1 MLAAHSSAHFA
12 DIQVYRMGGAAV
24 LRGED
29 LYRLRLGT
37 LPFTYP
43 PFAAVVLTA
52 LAAVPFGAAVVL
64 LTGASVAA
72 LPVTLYLALRLSRSG
87 EPGQPGGGWAPV
99 VALAAGAAAIW
110 LDPAR
115 ATLGY
120 GQVDILLAAAVLYD
134 LTLPD
139 TSRRKG
145 ALIGLAAGIKLT
157 PAIFVAY
164 LLMTRRYRA
173 AATAAAV
180 FAATVAAGFAVIPAS
195 SAWYWAGEFANPGHV
210 SPVEDPENQSLL
222 GVLSRTLHTENV
234 LPLWLP
240 LAAAVAVT
248 GLALAA
254 AAGRRGD
261 DAIGFSLCAVTGL
274 LVSPISWTHHWVI
287 AIPALPVAGT
297 VAYRAWRAGKTAASR
312 LGAAGIA
319 AVAVIGWTRLAQATP
334 ASGWLAMPA
343 AAVACS
349 AVYVLIGVLV
359 LALAAGYRL
368 RDILRLPGQPSGQ
381 LNVST
386 PNRWTSRPGP
396 ATPDRPDLHA
406 LSDRPRRSHGR
417 AERQFPVTLGHT
429 GSMGRIIGTIFG
441 VILAVWV
448 AVMAAGEIFAT
459 LKAFFIIGLI
469 AMAVFIVVWLVARRS
484 RRG

>member
-1 MLAAHSSAHFA
+1 
-12 DIQVYRMGGAAV
+12 
-24 LRGED
+24 
-29 LYRLRLGT
+29 
-37 LPFTYP
+37 
-43 PFAAVVLTA
+43 VLTA

-72 LPVTLYLALRLSRSG
+72 LPATLYLALRLSRSG
-87 EPGQPGGGWAPV
+87 EPGPPGGGSAPAV
-99 VALAAGAAAIW
+99 AVALAAGAAAIW

-134 LTLPD
+134 LTLPGS
-139 TSRRKG
+139 SRRKG
-145 ALIGLAAGIKLT
+145 AAIGLAAGIKLT

-180 FAATVAAGFAVIPAS
+180 FAATIAAGFAVIPAS

-210 SPVEDPENQSLL
+210 SPVQDPENQSLL
-222 GVLSRTLHTENV
+222 GVLSRTLHTVNV

-240 LAAAVAVT
+240 LAAAVTIT
-248 GLALAA
+248 GLALAT

-261 DAIGFSLCAVTGL
+261 DALGFSLCAVTGL

-287 AIPALPVAGT
+287 AIPALLVAGM
-297 VAYRAWRAGKTAASR
+297 AIYRAWRAGKAAASR

-319 AVAVIGWTRLAQATP
+319 AVAVIGWTRLAQGTP
-334 ASGWLAMPA
+334 ASGWLTMPA

-359 LALAAGYRL
+359 IALAAGYQL
-368 RDILRLPGQPSGQ
+368 RGIRGVPGQPSG
-381 LNVST
+381 
-386 PNRWTSRPGP
+386 P
-396 ATPDRPDLHA
+396 
-406 LSDRPRRSHGR
+406 
-417 AERQFPVTLGHT
+417 AEREHPTPLDQPPRPASQRL
-429 GSMGRIIGTIFG
+429 
-441 VILAVWV
+441 
-448 AVMAAGEIFAT
+448 
-459 LKAFFIIGLI
+459 
-469 AMAVFIVVWLVARRS
+469 
-484 RRG
+484 

>member
-1 MLAAHSSAHFA
+1 VAWVAAAVYLASAAACCVLAARSSAHFV
-12 DIQVYRMGGAAV
+12 DIRVYRMGGAAV
-24 LRGED
+24 LHGED
-29 LYRLRLGT
+29 LYRLRLGA

-43 PFAAVVLTA
+43 PFAAVLLTA

-64 LTGASVAA
+64 LTGANAAA

-87 EPGQPGGGWAPV
+87 EPGPPGGGSAPV
-99 VALAAGAAAIW
+99 VALAAGAAVIW

-115 ATLGY
+115 AALGY

-134 LTLPD
+134 LALPG
-139 TSRRKG
+139 TSRWKG
-145 ALIGLAAGIKLT
+145 AAIGLAAGIKLT

-164 LLMTRRYRA
+164 LLLTRRYRA

-210 SPVEDPENQSLL
+210 SPVQDPENQSLL
-222 GVLSRTLHTENV
+222 GVLSRTLHTVNV

-240 LAAAVAVT
+240 LAAAVTVT

-254 AAGRRGD
+254 AAGRRSD
-261 DAIGFSLCAVTGL
+261 DALGFSLCAVTGL

-287 AIPALPVAGT
+287 AIPALLVAGT
-297 VAYRAWRAGKTAASR
+297 AVYRAGRAGKAAASR
-312 LGAAGIA
+312 LGTAGIA

-349 AVYVLIGVLV
+349 AVYVLTGVLV
-359 LALAAGYRL
+359 LALAAGYQL
-368 RDILRLPGQPSGQ
+368 RGVPGQPSD
-381 LNVST
+381 
-386 PNRWTSRPGP
+386 P
-396 ATPDRPDLHA
+396 AEHEHPKPLDELSPPCHPDRPDLHA
-406 LSDRPRRSHGR
+406 SPG
-417 AERQFPVTLGHT
+417 
-429 GSMGRIIGTIFG
+429 
-441 VILAVWV
+441 
-448 AVMAAGEIFAT
+448 
-459 LKAFFIIGLI
+459 
-469 AMAVFIVVWLVARRS
+469 
-484 RRG
+484 

>member
-1 MLAAHSSAHFA
+1 VAWAAAVYLASAAACCVLAAHSSAHFV

-24 LRGED
+24 LHGED
-29 LYRLRLGT
+29 LYRLRLGV

-52 LAAVPFGAAVVL
+52 LAAVPFVAVVVS

-87 EPGQPGGGWAPV
+87 GPGLPGGSALV

-115 ATLGY
+115 AALGY

-145 ALIGLAAGIKLT
+145 AAIGLAAGIKLT

-164 LLMTRRYRA
+164 LLLTRRYRA

-180 FAATVAAGFAVIPAS
+180 FAVTVAAGFAVIPAS
-195 SAWYWAGEFANPGHV
+195 SAWYWAGEFARPGHV
-210 SPVEDPENQSLL
+210 GPVQDPENQSLL
-222 GVLSRTLHTENV
+222 GVLSRTLHTVDV

-240 LAAAVAVT
+240 LAAAVAVI
-248 GLALAA
+248 GLTLAA

-261 DAIGFSLCAVTGL
+261 DALGFSLCAVTGL

-287 AIPALPVAGT
+287 AIPALLVAGT
-297 VAYRAWRAGKTAASR
+297 AAYRAWRAGKTAAAR

-319 AVAVIGWTRLAQATP
+319 AVAVIGWTRLAQGTP
-334 ASGWLAMPA
+334 V
-343 AAVACS
+343 VACS
-349 AVYVLIGVLV
+349 AVYVLIGMFA
-359 LALAAGYRL
+359 LALAAGYQL
-368 RDILRLPGQPSGQ
+368 RGIRRAPGQPSDPAERAR
-381 LNVST
+381 
-386 PNRWTSRPGP
+386 PNRWTSRLGP
-396 ATPDRPDLHA
+396 ATPDRPDL
-406 LSDRPRRSHGR
+406 R
-417 AERQFPVTLGHT
+417 ASPD
-429 GSMGRIIGTIFG
+429 
-441 VILAVWV
+441 
-448 AVMAAGEIFAT
+448 
-459 LKAFFIIGLI
+459 
-469 AMAVFIVVWLVARRS
+469 
-484 RRG
+484 